1 MSRFRHR
8 RCAWVLAA
16 TMAAGAI
23 QAQDYS
29 AHGPWPP
36 GMLGSVQ
43 LLSGGSTLERY
54 DLFPEDF
61 RQLTPGSTLV
71 PEELSG
77 YGMRRGEWFFDAAPA
92 FLIALG
98 LHPFHNGEKPGP
110 ELRAGIHH
118 ASGTA
123 GTLGWSRTDR
133 VPVDTLY
140 STGGQYFV
148 VDSTRSEEYQYR
160 HQAERLGVEAAI
172 VFRTSGPSRW
182 SLFGGGGVGAG
193 AVLNARTT
201 VRHTVTTDVSYP
213 YGSASRHT
221 HEEREQRYRNQGGGW
236 VTVQTVLGFAFRLA
250 RQGDFLRRMDLCFEL
265 RPQTITRFGGDLG
278 SSISFGSQ
286 QMLGLRVRLYS
297 EP

>member
-1 MSRFRHR
+1 MSTLRHR
-8 RCAWVLAA
+8 RCAWALAGTLA
-16 TMAAGAI
+16 TGVV
-23 QAQDYS
+23 QAQDY
-29 AHGPWPP
+29 AVQGPWPP
-36 GMLGSVQ
+36 GMLGSVH

-61 RQLTPGSTLV
+61 QRLTPGSTLV

-77 YGMRRGEWFFDAAPA
+77 YDMWRVDRFFDAAPA

-98 LHPFHNGEKPGP
+98 LHPFHTGEKAGP

-118 ASGTA
+118 ASGTT
-123 GTLGWSRTDR
+123 GTLSWSRTDR
-133 VPVDTLY
+133 VPVDTLF

-148 VDSTRSEEYQYR
+148 VDSTCSVEYRYS

-172 VFRTSGPSRW
+172 VFRTTGPSRW

-193 AVLNARTT
+193 VVLNALTT
-201 VRHTVTTDVSYP
+201 VRHTVTTDVGYP

-221 HEEREQRYRNQGGGW
+221 HEEREERYRNQGGGW